1 METEIS
7 KDHPFCQ
14 MLWQGEEIKKVMRP
28 VKKKF
33 VVSRLFN
40 LIPAAIGYLFLAG
53 IAAFIIS
60 AVTSPSEYRGGA
72 YVLTDG
78 IDMSNFALYMS
89 LIFFGLLAIQLLWI
103 LLTSNLWYKNRF
115 YCYTNH
121 RIIIQCG
128 IFVRN
133 FRFLQLNQM
142 QSSFVRVGFVD
153 RMLKKNTGSIMFSR
167 FQQSRF
173 ISNKG
178 GMGSGLSNC
187 IYFLHIEDPHRVLS
201 EVEQASRAVG
211 GMTGGMGVMMMGNP
225 MMQNNPMGFVGQPQ
239 QFPQQPQ
246 QPQQP
251 NQPMPPQPVFNQAT
265 GQWELPPQPPR

>member
-1 METEIS
+1 METTVAQ
-7 KDHPFCQ
+7 DHPFCQ
-14 MLWQGEEIKKVMRP
+14 MLWEGEQIKKVMRP

-33 VVSRLFN
+33 IVGRLFN
-40 LIPAAIGYLFLAG
+40 LIPAAIGYLLLGGFFAL
-53 IAAFIIS
+53 FIS
-60 AVTSPSEYRGGA
+60 AVTSPSRYVGDGT

-78 IDMSNFALYMS
+78 IDLSSFALY
-89 LIFFGLLAIQLLWI
+89 LAIIFFGLLGFHLLMI

-133 FRFLQLNQM
+133 FRFMQLNQL

-178 GMGSGLSNC
+178 GMGSGLSSC
-187 IYFLHIEDPHRVLS
+187 IYFLHIEDPHKVLS
-201 EVEQASRAVG
+201 EIEQASRAVG

-225 MMQNNPMGFVGQPQ
+225 MMQNSTMGMG
-239 QFPQQPQ
+239 FPQQQ
-246 QPQQP
+246 
-251 NQPMPPQPVFNQAT
+251 MPPQPQMTPEQQQQFQQFQ
-265 GQWELPPQPPR
+265 QWQQQQQQQPPQQQ